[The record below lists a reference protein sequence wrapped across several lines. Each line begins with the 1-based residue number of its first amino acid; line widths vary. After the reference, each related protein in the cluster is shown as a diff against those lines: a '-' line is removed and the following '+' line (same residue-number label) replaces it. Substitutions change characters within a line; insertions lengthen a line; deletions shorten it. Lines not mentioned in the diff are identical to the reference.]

1 MNPEI
6 REKYNSLFSE
16 KQYEK
21 FLENIQSE
29 TNNRLDFTVSETP
42 LFLTNE
48 LTEELVK
55 ASNSILSEIRKEDF
69 LKNSNKSIP
78 PNLVVA
84 NEDEHPIFLQID
96 FGITKTEEGEYFPQL
111 IELQGFPSIYA
122 YQAFIEKKVR
132 EYFYVPEKFTAY
144 YNGLNFDSYIDL
156 FKKTLLGNSS
166 PENVILLEI
175 EPEKQKTRID
185 FYLTEKHTGVKSIC
199 ISDIIKHGNKLF
211 YKLKGKET
219 PIERIYNRVIFD
231 ELIKKEIKYN
241 YNLNDNLDV
250 TWVGHPNWFYKISKF
265 SLPLI
270 NSKYSPKCYYLSDLE
285 KYPDDLENY
294 VLKPLF
300 SFAGSGVVIDVTKE
314 ILDKIKDKENYILQ
328 KKVNYEPLI
337 KTPNG
342 YAKAEIRMMFI
353 WNEEPLLVNN
363 LLRTSKGKMMGVD
376 FNKNQTWIGS
386 NTVFHPIV

>member
-16 KQYEK
+16 KNYKK
-21 FLENIQSE
+21 FIENIQSE
-29 TNNRLDFTVSETP
+29 TDNRLDFTISETP
-42 LFLTNE
+42 LFLTKE
-48 LTEELVK
+48 LTVELIK
-55 ASNSILSEIRKEDF
+55 AGNSILSEIGKKEF
-69 LKNSNKSIP
+69 LKNSSKSIP
-78 PNLVVA
+78 KEFVVA

-96 FGITKTEEGEYFPQL
+96 FGIIKSEQGEYLPQL
-111 IELQGFPSIYA
+111 IELQGFPTIYA
-122 YQAFIEKKVR
+122 YQAFLAKKVR
-132 EYFYVPEKFTAY
+132 EYFYVPDDFTTY
-144 YNGLNFDSYIDL
+144 YNGYEFESYIEL
-156 FKKTLLGNSS
+156 FKKVLLGNSS

-175 EPEKQKTRID
+175 EPDKQKTRID
-185 FYLTEKHTGVKSIC
+185 FYLTEKYTGVKPVC
-199 ISDIIKHGNKLF
+199 IADIIKHGNKLF
-211 YKLKGKET
+211 YKNNGIEI

-241 YNLNDNLDV
+241 YNLNDDLDV

-265 SLPLI
+265 SLPQI
-270 NSKYSPKCYYLSDLE
+270 KSQYSPDCFYLSDLE

-300 SFAGSGVVIDVTKE
+300 SFAGAGVVIDITKDT
-314 ILDKIKDKENYILQ
+314 LDKIKDKENYILQ
-328 KKVNYEPLI
+328 KKVEYVPLI

-342 YAKAEIRMMFI
+342 YAKAEIRMMYI
-353 WNEEPLLVNN
+353 WDKEPILVNN

-386 NTVFHPIV
+386 NTVFHPFV